1 MIRRVDCSA
10 ISAIKYLSEN
20 FVFYYTLNVR
30 AVLVV
35 EGRCS
40 MDTHLT
46 LISVHVLLYML
57 LTQLSSVFPSRR
69 LYLLSEGDRT
79 ISDQA
84 EHENYSA
91 RWGTGRGSGAG
102 SR

>member
-1 MIRRVDCSA
+1 MTRSLDCSA
-10 ISAIKYLSEN
+10 ISAIKYLLEN
-20 FVFYYTLNVR
+20 IIFYYTLNVR
-30 AVLVV
+30 TIIVV

-40 MDTHLT
+40 MDTQLT
-46 LISVHVLLYML
+46 LILVRVLLYML
-57 LTQLSSVFPSRR
+57 LSQLSSVFPSRR

-91 RWGTGRGSGAG
+91 RWGTGTGA
-102 SR
+102 R